1 MAVEV
6 PASQVKEDGKLG
18 PFGPGGFGFWGEIGG
33 KVVCFWR
40 SKLGKS
46 GRSVEKAMKIWVGH
60 RTEWKRERKG
70 LFSGFEDPTK

>member
-1 MAVEV
+1 MRYQL
-6 PASQVKEDGKLG
+6 PRLRRTASWGLLDPVASV
-18 PFGPGGFGFWGEIGG
+18 FCGEIGG

-46 GRSVEKAMKIWVGH
+46 GRSVEKAMMIWVGH